1 MIIVTG
7 GLGFIGF
14 NLIKKLNQK
23 NTKEIIIVDDLKKK
37 NKNINNSKNLK
48 KIKYEKV
55 IDFRD
60 SIRELKKIKREIKC
74 IFHNGANSNT
84 TCWDA
89 KDIMEKNYI
98 YSKNLLNF
106 ATKNKIDFIYAS
118 SASVYGNNGRVL
130 IEDPLNL
137 YAVSKLIFDNY
148 VKDFISNN
156 KKKNSKVIG
165 LRYFNVYGPYEDHK
179 TNMSSPVL
187 SFVNQI
193 KKKRQI
199 KLFGS
204 TKNVNFKK
212 FTRDFI
218 HIDDICNINYKFY
231 SSKKKINGIY
241 DVGSGVSTSFYKIAL
256 ILKKWYKQ
264 NKSLNIKIK
273 IINFPKN
280 LKNFYQ
286 FYTKSKNLKIK
297 TIFKN
302 YKFIKISK
310 GVEGYS
316 KFLENLKN
324 D

>member
-1 MIIVTG
+1 MKIAIIGAGFFGCSAALALSKKHKIDIFEKSDSILNGASLANQLRFHLGYHYPRSPETVNEIKKNYRNFLKYFGKNIFGKTKNLYG
-7 GLGFIGF
+7 ISSEGSKIKFEDYLGF
-14 NLIKKLNQK
+14 L
-23 NTKEIIIVDDLKKK
+23 KK
-37 NKNINNSKNLK
+37 NKLK
-48 KIKYEKV
+48 
-55 IDFRD
+55 F
-60 SIRELKKIKREIKC
+60 KKIKREIKC

-241 DVGSGVSTSFYKIAL
+241 DVGSG
-256 ILKKWYKQ
+256 
-264 NKSLNIKIK
+264 
-273 IINFPKN
+273 
-280 LKNFYQ
+280 
-286 FYTKSKNLKIK
+286 
-297 TIFKN
+297 
-302 YKFIKISK
+302 
-310 GVEGYS
+310 
-316 KFLENLKN
+316 
-324 D
+324 

>member
-1 MIIVTG
+1 MIAVTG

-23 NTKEIIIVDDLKKK
+23 NIKDIIIIDDLKTKKNNKKNLKEIKYKEIIDFRNSIKKLK
-37 NKNINNSKNLK
+37 NSRK
-48 KIKYEKV
+48 KI
-55 IDFRD
+55 R
-60 SIRELKKIKREIKC
+60 C
-74 IFHNGANSNT
+74 IFHNGANSDT
-84 TCWDA
+84 SCWDA
-89 KDIMEKNYI
+89 KDIIEKNYI

-130 IEDPLNL
+130 TEDPLNL

-148 VKDFISNN
+148 VKNFISNN
-156 KKKNSKVIG
+156 KKNFSKVIG
-165 LRYFNVYGPYEDHK
+165 LRYFNVYGPHEDHK

-193 KKKRQI
+193 KKNRQI

-212 FTRDFI
+212 FTRDFV
-218 HIDDICNINYKFY
+218 HVDDICNINYMFY
-231 SSKKKINGIY
+231 SSKKKFNGIY
-241 DVGSGVSTSFYKIAL
+241 DVGSGVSTSFYKIAI

-264 NKSLNIKIK
+264 NKSFNIKIK
-273 IINFPKN
+273 IINFPNN

-297 TIFKN
+297 KIFKN
-302 YKFIKISK
+302 YQFIKITK
-310 GVEGYS
+310 GVVGYS
-316 KFLENLKN
+316 RFLENVKN